1 MNMIRG
7 EHCHMP
13 SDGPG
18 LRASV
23 PPLDVKKNNNPLLPV
38 LWQGLYNAAEMGGM
52 PRACDE
58 VMRSCAPR
66 WCLHLTGVLEL
77 RLVAKGL
84 VLGMRCTSVSLRNK
98 WTTLLGKLLRRIS
111 TSLHFVLHRWP
122 AGPGSPGL
130 GSAERAEKA
139 ADIAC
144 DALSLLR
151 PLT

>member
-1 MNMIRG
+1 
-7 EHCHMP
+7 
-13 SDGPG
+13 
-18 LRASV
+18 
-23 PPLDVKKNNNPLLPV
+23 
-38 LWQGLYNAAEMGGM
+38 M
-52 PRACDE
+52 PRACDK
-58 VMRSCAPR
+58 VLRNCALR

-144 DALSLLR
+144 NALSLFR
-151 PLT
+151 PRT